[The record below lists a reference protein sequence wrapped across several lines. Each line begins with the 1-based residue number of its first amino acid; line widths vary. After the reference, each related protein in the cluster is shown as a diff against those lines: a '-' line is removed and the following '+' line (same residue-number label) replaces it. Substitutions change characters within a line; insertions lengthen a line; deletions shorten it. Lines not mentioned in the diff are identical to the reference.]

1 MATPLEF
8 EDHLI
13 AAEAIV
19 RDLERGDMRLT
30 DAIAAFR
37 QACEH
42 ISEGERLL
50 SAARVEVQRLVS
62 GAGVQGIADTERLLE
77 A

>member
-8 EDHLI
+8 EDHLV
-13 AAEAIV
+13 AAERIV
-19 RDLERGDMRLT
+19 HDLERGDMRLT
-30 DAIAAFR
+30 DAITAFR

-42 ISEGERLL
+42 ITESERLL
-50 SAARVEVQRLVS
+50 AAARIEVQRLVS
-62 GAGVQGIADTERLLE
+62 GAGSQGPAETERLLG